1 MAHLITSNESKIHN
15 PSACVT
21 DRDRDHQPKPWQVS
35 SAMEFHYFRV
45 HLLLSQEHLC
55 FGMRTRDS
63 CLQEISD
70 GVAHNLAL

>member
-1 MAHLITSNESKIHN
+1 MTHLITSNESKIHN

-45 HLLLSQEHLC
+45 HLLLSPPASEPGTFVFWDEDKRLLSP
-55 FGMRTRDS
+55 GD
-63 CLQEISD
+63 L
-70 GVAHNLAL
+70 